1 MAVWAQR
8 TTVRGIRTS
17 IGRGGRFNARAFK
30 DVCYSSKI
38 IAAAEGWSLLRVT
51 RVFQWVRTA
60 VEPGDISLRH
70 YLFFAFLVRLPITQV
85 HRQFERRRKGAEI
98 MFLKS
103 FALPTRMDDCQTN
116 DAEKGSTSAD
126 FAA

>member
-1 MAVWAQR
+1 M
-8 TTVRGIRTS
+8 
-17 IGRGGRFNARAFK
+17 
-30 DVCYSSKI
+30 
-38 IAAAEGWSLLRVT
+38 
-51 RVFQWVRTA
+51 RTA

-70 YLFFAFLVRLPITQV
+70 YLIFAFLVRLPITQV

-103 FALPTRMDDCQTN
+103 FVLLTLMDDCQTN

>member
-1 MAVWAQR
+1 M
-8 TTVRGIRTS
+8 S
-17 IGRGGRFNARAFK
+17 
-30 DVCYSSKI
+30 
-38 IAAAEGWSLLRVT
+38 

-70 YLFFAFLVRLPITQV
+70 YLIFAFLVRLPITQV
-85 HRQFERRRKGAEI
+85 HRQFAIRRKGAEI

-103 FALPTRMDDCQTN
+103 FVLLTLMDDCQTN